1 MLPCL
6 RIALSPRE
14 ATLCRWHKMPER
26 LSTSCVSK
34 TRRIA
39 LWRLGRPVGPKDRD
53 ELERGMEVFQRRGL
67 ETQVHS
73 RGLYSW
79 ERMGV
84 V

>member
-14 ATLCRWHKMPER
+14 ATLKRKRQEVCRRHKMPER
-26 LSTSCVSK
+26 LCTSCVSK

-39 LWRLGRPVGPKDRD
+39 LWRTGV
-53 ELERGMEVFQRRGL
+53 
-67 ETQVHS
+67 S
-73 RGLYSW
+73 RGEAGESFREGDWKHRSTAGDGILG
-79 ERMGV
+79 RMGV